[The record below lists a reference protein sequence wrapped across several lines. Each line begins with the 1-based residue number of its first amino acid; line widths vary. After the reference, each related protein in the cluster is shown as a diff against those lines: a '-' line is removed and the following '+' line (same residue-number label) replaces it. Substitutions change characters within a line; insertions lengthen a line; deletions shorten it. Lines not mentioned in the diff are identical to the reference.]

1 MGEKLAEEEIHP
13 ELVVEGTDPAE
24 GFGVGEVLV
33 PSLATCQAEFA
44 PFGSCCSLAAFAVVD
59 RKQGQTNAAVAG
71 TEECFVEGAV
81 RSLSPWKCLAVSR
94 IPDRTCCQRES
105 VHHTLHSSRL
115 PPSHRDGHVTLPKGL
130 RPIDF
135 PEAQRNADCFHPQGR
150 ATHIFMAKRKVVG
163 TEGEHMAV
171 LVNEKIDKLLE
182 TTSRSFYPT
191 LKYLPK
197 KTRGQIGLLYL
208 LARVADTIADT
219 KHGETTVLTESLR
232 AYNGVVQTGQGALP
246 QFEDLAEMQENPHE
260 AALLRHV
267 PDVIEG
273 LDEYSIEDRQRML
286 ECLDII
292 VHGQLLDL
300 ERFGPANEGGKI
312 SALANNEELDDYT
325 FRVAGCVGVF
335 WTKMSLAHL
344 MELSPEEEKV
354 FMERG
359 IRFGK
364 ALQMI
369 NILRDIPEDLRFGRC
384 YLPEDM
390 LEKHGLKPED
400 LLDDGNLEAFRPLY
414 DTYLDLT
421 NEHLEAATAYIQM
434 IPETQFRLKASC
446 MLPVLV
452 GQRTVTLLREGNIL
466 NSDERIKVTRDE
478 MKTYARKLL
487 RALLIP
493 GGVRRLLEKN
503 RDK

>member
-1 MGEKLAEEEIHP
+1 MWSNLDGE
-13 ELVVEGTDPAE
+13 G
-24 GFGVGEVLV
+24 
-33 PSLATCQAEFA
+33 
-44 PFGSCCSLAAFAVVD
+44 
-59 RKQGQTNAAVAG
+59 
-71 TEECFVEGAV
+71 
-81 RSLSPWKCLAVSR
+81 
-94 IPDRTCCQRES
+94 
-105 VHHTLHSSRL
+105 
-115 PPSHRDGHVTLPKGL
+115 
-130 RPIDF
+130 
-135 PEAQRNADCFHPQGR
+135 
-150 ATHIFMAKRKVVG
+150 
-163 TEGEHMAV
+163 MAV

-219 KHGETTVLTESLR
+219 KHGETTLLVDALR
-232 AYNGVVQTGQGALP
+232 TYNDVVQSGQGELP
-246 QFEDLAEMQENPHE
+246 DVERLAELQENPHE
-260 AALLRHV
+260 AALLRNI
-267 PDVIEG
+267 PEVIEG
-273 LDEYSIEDRQRML
+273 LNEYSMEDRQRML

-300 ERFGPANEGGKI
+300 ERFGPSNEGGNI
-312 SALANNEELDDYT
+312 SALANDTELDDYT

-344 MELSPEEEKV
+344 MELPPGDEEL

-384 YLPEDM
+384 YIPADM
-390 LEKHGLKPED
+390 LEQHGLQPED
-400 LLDDGNLEAFRPLY
+400 LLDDSNLEAFRPLY
-414 DTYLDLT
+414 DAYLDLT

-452 GQRTVTLLREGNIL
+452 GQRTVTLLRTGNIL
-466 NSDERIKVTRDE
+466 NSEERIKVTRDE

>member
-1 MGEKLAEEEIHP
+1 ML
-13 ELVVEGTDPAE
+13 
-24 GFGVGEVLV
+24 
-33 PSLATCQAEFA
+33 
-44 PFGSCCSLAAFAVVD
+44 
-59 RKQGQTNAAVAG
+59 
-71 TEECFVEGAV
+71 
-81 RSLSPWKCLAVSR
+81 
-94 IPDRTCCQRES
+94 
-105 VHHTLHSSRL
+105 
-115 PPSHRDGHVTLPKGL
+115 
-130 RPIDF
+130 
-135 PEAQRNADCFHPQGR
+135 
-150 ATHIFMAKRKVVG
+150 
-163 TEGEHMAV
+163 EGESMAV

-219 KHGETTVLTESLR
+219 KHGETTFLQDALR
-232 AYNGVVQTGQGALP
+232 TYNDVVQSGQGELP
-246 QFEDLAEMQENPHE
+246 DVERLAEMQENPHE
-260 AALLRHV
+260 AALLRNI

-273 LDEYSIEDRQRML
+273 LNEYSIEDRQRML

-300 ERFGPANEGGKI
+300 ERFGPANEGGNI
-312 SALANNEELDDYT
+312 SALASDSELDDYT

-344 MELSPEEEKV
+344 MELSPEDEEL

-384 YLPEDM
+384 YIPEDM
-390 LEKHGLKPED
+390 LEQHGLQPND
-400 LLDDGNLEAFRPLY
+400 LLDDSNLVTFRPLY
-414 DTYLDLT
+414 DAYLDLT

-452 GQRTVTLLREGNIL
+452 GQRTVTLLRTGNIL
-466 NSDERIKVTRDE
+466 NSEERIKVTRDE